1 MATKTEVSSFIA
13 RQIINIVAFVALVV
27 IAVCAGSVPYNN
39 NYLMDVV
46 SKYNPDFMAA
56 AYSCYV
62 INILIYVFL
71 LCFIIYQGFT
81 HRRNDRA
88 IRSIDYL
95 FWVFVVASIIWTF
108 GFFYDVQSLAFVG
121 MIIAAAAAFFI
132 YAKLGIGRDKV
143 TRAHYWCVH
152 VPFSLIAATM
162 IFGVVSQVSI
172 FCIRYDLVWWG
183 MGQVAWTVVAML
195 LVGFF
200 GALFLQLRPDCI
212 FGIAMIWL
220 SAGVAVYQGCQDE
233 SMVNAFAYLLVLY
246 FGIVTFANGMHRPR
260 ISKRESTK

>member
-1 MATKTEVSSFIA
+1 MATRTEVSNHLA
-13 RQIINIVAFVALVV
+13 RQLINIVAYVALVV
-27 IAVCAGSVPYNN
+27 IAVCAGSVPFNN

-62 INILIYVFL
+62 INVIIYVFL

-81 HRRNDRA
+81 HRRNDKV
-88 IRSIDYL
+88 IRSIDFL

-132 YAKLGIGRDKV
+132 YDRIGVGRDKV

-152 VPFSLIAATM
+152 FPFSIIAATM
-162 IFGVVSQVSI
+162 IFGVVSQVSM

-183 MGQVAWTVVAML
+183 MGQIAWTVAAML
-195 LVGFF
+195 VIGFVGSI
-200 GALFLQLRPDCI
+200 FLQLRPDCG
-212 FGIAMIWL
+212 FGCAMVWL
-220 SAGVAVYQGCQDE
+220 SAGVAVYQHGQE
-233 SMVNAFAYLLVLY
+233 PVITAFAYLLALY
-246 FGIVTFANGMHRPR
+246 FAVVTFSNGMHRPR
-260 ISKRESTK
+260 VCKRDTK